1 MMKNEWGMSNGEW
14 VRRPA
19 GFPCAHIP
27 HSPFHIPHSLR
38 PGVTLI
44 ELLITMAI
52 MAIISAAILGTATA
66 AMENA
71 RQNRTQVL
79 ITKIQGLLQERLASY
94 ETRRVEVNTLILNPI
109 NQAVSNTA
117 SDLTPEGRQKFA
129 AANVT
134 RGHMLADV
142 QLLAKRE
149 LIKYEMPDHW
159 ADVIDDPP
167 VFLQGVPSPMRT
179 YNRKYQQLLSSGV
192 SLDNIN
198 LNDGAECLFLTI
210 MTVTGDG
217 EARTMFSKQDI
228 GDVDGDGANEFI
240 DGWGNPIAWVRWPAG
255 FAPRSPLMSADSGAD
270 HDPLDVYR
278 RDQPGTF
285 PPATS
290 FPSVAQPY
298 VARLRDPLP
307 AFRMPPLVYSS
318 GPDGISDINTTND
331 SIMDVN
337 KSILLDPYC
346 LVDQSRP
353 YDEIDNPFRIAL
365 AGDALTDGDGDD
377 NSIDNIHSHIN
388 EY

>member
-1 MMKNEWGMSNGEW
+1 MRSEWGMSNGECGK
-14 VRRPA
+14 RLA
-19 GFPCAHIP
+19 GSPCAQAP
-27 HSPFHIPHSLR
+27 HSPFPIPHLQR

-52 MAIISAAILGTATA
+52 MAIISAAILGTASA

-71 RQNRTQVL
+71 RRNRTQVL

-94 ETRRVEVNTLILNPI
+94 ETRRVEVNSTILNPI
-109 NQAVSNTA
+109 NKLVSDKA
-117 SDLTPEGRQKFA
+117 SGTPLDFA

-134 RGHMLADV
+134 RGHMIADV
-142 QLLAKRE
+142 QLLARRE

-159 ADVIDDPP
+159 ADVLDNR
-167 VFLQGVPSPMRT
+167 VFLQGVPSPALT
-179 YNRKYQQLLSSGV
+179 YQRKYQQLLSSGA
-192 SLDNIN
+192 SLDDIN

-240 DGWGNPIAWVRWPAG
+240 DGWGNAIAWVRWPAG
-255 FAPRSPLMSADSGAD
+255 FVPRSPLMSADSGAD

-278 RDQPGTF
+278 RDQPGTV
-285 PPATS
+285 PATGFHS
-290 FPSVAQPY
+290 SAQPY
-298 VARLRDPLP
+298 VARLRDVLP

-318 GPDGISDINTTND
+318 GPDGISDVNTTND
-331 SIMDVN
+331 SIMDVGE
-337 KSILLDPYC
+337 KILLDPYC
-346 LVDQSRP
+346 LVDQSSP
-353 YDEIDNPFRIAL
+353 YDPTDNPFRIGL